1 MRNYLKYIG
10 FLIGAILTESANA
23 QKSLLFF
30 PNGGESIL
38 YANVD
43 SLSHDNNEKGRPVN
57 KIHSNGRVYQ
67 ITVDDLD
74 SITIDH
80 TQKYRN
86 WQEIINYP
94 TRREIEDYNKS
105 SKSRS
110 PYLCAWLDTN
120 IEGNFSQLAID
131 FKADYLPSGTYC
143 SLANFYLNYG
153 SLKEEDCKISR
164 DTQISGYAGFQR
176 QQNGDVYNSILSL
189 WNVYCEYSNGIKDT
203 IKAKLILPEGEKAIP
218 FSHEGNGVSYR
229 PNFRWKPRR
238 WYRLLLQCGKSS
250 VTGNT
255 TLEQWAYDLSEKIW
269 NKICVFDL
277 GAPDITFQGRTA
289 VFLENF
295 QIETSGEIRSLEFKN
310 ARVFSRETN
319 QWVNIE
325 SAYISQNSNY
335 PGSYQYGADE
345 TTFWM
350 ITCGVPGCASPQDAI
365 KVSVRNE
372 ESGSPY

>member
-10 FLIGAILTESANA
+10 FLIGAILTESAYA

-67 ITVDDLD
+67 ITVDNLD

-120 IEGNFSQLAID
+120 IEGNFSQFAID

-189 WNVYCEYSNGIKDT
+189 WNVYCEYSNGIEDQTNTQIDKIEYEKKQIDLDFQRLIDDVYTVLSHIVLNSSNIYNSAFIDICEQLYLISVFRQYEIAPIYLRYLEEMYQPKNKYFSEFRKLQEQEDSLKRIIKD
-203 IKAKLILPEGEKAIP
+203 
-218 FSHEGNGVSYR
+218 
-229 PNFRWKPRR
+229 FR
-238 WYRLLLQCGKSS
+238 Y
-250 VTGNT
+250 
-255 TLEQWAYDLSEKIW
+255 
-269 NKICVFDL
+269 
-277 GAPDITFQGRTA
+277 
-289 VFLENF
+289 
-295 QIETSGEIRSLEFKN
+295 
-310 ARVFSRETN
+310 
-319 QWVNIE
+319 
-325 SAYISQNSNY
+325 
-335 PGSYQYGADE
+335 
-345 TTFWM
+345 
-350 ITCGVPGCASPQDAI
+350 
-365 KVSVRNE
+365 
-372 ESGSPY
+372 